1 MPSRLFAASFQ
12 IRLQTQ
18 DPKNPKFK
26 GAIDCI
32 QQTLKN
38 EGVKGFFKGMSSPI
52 VGVGGINAILF
63 AAYGFATK
71 FQSDAN
77 AAAGKPA
84 RLTIAQVAVAGSF
97 AGIVNTAICSPVEM
111 LKTQLQIQYN
121 NPNEPARYK
130 GPLDLAKHIVRTDG
144 FAGLG
149 RGIVSCT
156 MRESIANA
164 GFYGT
169 FEFAKRFFA
178 EQQGVDPSKLQA
190 HWLVLSGSLAGI
202 GYWTS
207 SYPLDVIK
215 SRIQSDPFGGAPRK
229 YIGVLQTAKLIIAEE
244 GAAALF
250 RGFATCIART
260 IPAAGATFLAYEMTL
275 RALNQ

>member
-1 MPSRLFAASFQ
+1 M
-12 IRLQTQ
+12 QTQ
-18 DPKNPKFK
+18 DPKNPKFN
-26 GAIDCI
+26 GALDCI
-32 QQTLKN
+32 KQTLRN

-63 AAYGFATK
+63 GAYGGASRYLGDKNT
-71 FQSDAN
+71 
-77 AAAGKPA
+77 AAGLPA
-84 RLTIAQVAVAGSF
+84 QLTIAQVFMAGSF
-97 AGIVNTAICSPVEM
+97 AGIVNTIICSPVEM

-121 NPNEPARYK
+121 NPNEPPKYK
-130 GPLDLAKHIVRTDG
+130 GPMDLAKHIMRTDG
-144 FAGLG
+144 AAGLA

-156 MRESIANA
+156 WRESIANGA
-164 GFYGT
+164 FYGT

-178 EQQGVDPSKLQA
+178 RREGVDPSKLGA
-190 HWLVLSGSLAGI
+190 GWLILSGSLAGI

-229 YIGVLQTAKLIIAEE
+229 YTGVIQTAKLIIAEE

-250 RGFATCIART
+250 RGYTTCIART
-260 IPAAGATFLAYEMTL
+260 IPAAGATFLAYEMAL
-275 RALNQ
+275 RALNGQ